1 MSTAQAAKLNST
13 SEPNQRGVQAAGRQ
27 TPEWLEGL
35 LGYPRRARKFLQE
48 VRAEMKLVVWP
59 SRQDVRSTTL
69 VVILTTAI
77 FAVFLWLVERG
88 SIWAVAQVLKA
99 FKH

>member
-1 MSTAQAAKLNST
+1 MSTAQAAKLNT
-13 SEPNQRGVQAAGRQ
+13 TPEPNQRAAQASRPRAA
-27 TPEWLEGL
+27 WLENL
-35 LGYPRRARKFLQE
+35 LGYPRRARKFLSD
-48 VRAEMKLVVWP
+48 VRAEMRLVVWP
-59 SRQDVRSTTL
+59 SRIDVRSTTL